1 MEEEKKYKE
10 IELRSEEVQEVMSRV
25 PPWILRWG
33 IAVLLGILLILLCL
47 SFFYRY
53 PDVITAEVTIT
64 TVDPPVSIIARASG
78 KLDKIYVENNS
89 QVSADIPLAV
99 IQNPARTD
107 DILWLSSEVGRWIAE
122 GSDFI
127 KARQVFGVRSLQLGS
142 AQSAYSLFLTS
153 LQD

>member
-10 IELRSEEVQEVMSRV
+10 IELRSEEVQEVMGRV

-33 IAVLLGILLILLCL
+33 IAVLLGILLILLCV

-64 TVDPPVSIIARASG
+64 TLDPPVSIIARATG

-89 QVSADIPLAV
+89 QVSADVPLAV
-99 IQNPARTD
+99 IQNPARTE
-107 DILWLSSEVGRWIAE
+107 DILWLSLQVSEWITS
-122 GSDFI
+122 GSDLLM
-127 KARQVFGVRSLQLGS
+127 ARQRFGARPLQLGS
-142 AQSAYSLFLTS
+142 VKGLILFF
-153 LQD
+153 